1 MGKSLGSEVGDEDEG
16 GRETG
21 EVGVDGDNGERMG
34 GDTTGGEDTG
44 DEEMGI
50 VRN

>member
-1 MGKSLGSEVGDEDEG
+1 MDKSSGEKVGDEDEEG
-16 GRETG
+16 WETG

-34 GDTTGGEDTG
+34 GDTTGGKDTG

>member
-1 MGKSLGSEVGDEDEG
+1 MGKSSDGEVGNEDEG
-16 GRETG
+16 GRETE
-21 EVGVDGDNGERMG
+21 EVSVDGDNGERMG